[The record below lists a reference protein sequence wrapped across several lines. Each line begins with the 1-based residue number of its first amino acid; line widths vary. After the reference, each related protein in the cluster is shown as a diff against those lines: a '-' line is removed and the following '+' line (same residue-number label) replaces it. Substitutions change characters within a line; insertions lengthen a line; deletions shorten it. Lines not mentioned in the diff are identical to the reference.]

1 MDAKAS
7 FILGISKKAEELSL
21 PAYLKEH
28 ILKYANVLWTNDTIE
43 DIAGKGPNVGDSDGP
58 GLLSLVSK
66 HVGKASLAGG
76 ALGGSLGGL
85 AGNNISDKNKTRN
98 TVLGGGVGALVGG
111 TTSAINDL
119 YRLIDNSRVKEINS
133 IKEQMNSGQLPE
145 HLGNKYLEQIDNT
158 PWYKFYE
165 L

>member
-21 PAYLKEH
+21 PTYLKEH

-43 DIAGKGPNVGDSDGP
+43 DVAGNGSNVGDSDGP
-58 GLLSLVSK
+58 GLLSLVSN
-66 HVGKASLAGG
+66 HVGKAGLA
-76 ALGGSLGGL
+76 GGSLGGGL
-85 AGNNISDKNKTRN
+85 GALTGNKASDKNKSRN
-98 TVLGGGVGALVGG
+98 TVLGAGVGALVGG
-111 TTSAINDL
+111 TTSAITDL
-119 YRLIDNSRVKEINS
+119 YKLIDNSMVKEINS
-133 IKEQMNSGQLPE
+133 IKEQMNNGQLPE
-145 HLGNKYLEQIDNT
+145 HLGNKQLEQIDNT